1 MRSRN
6 LFSLSNPSVAC
17 PPPSLFVFVVSAG
30 PDVDMI
36 DSSPPEAVI
45 PKKRRAPARRSPTA
59 RAEHR
64 PPFPKHYWLVFAV
77 GLVPAAL
84 ALAHTPGI
92 NGPYYWKWG
101 YHDGP
106 FGAYASLALAALG
119 VAYWILTQPDSERG
133 FRRGV
138 IAATVLHLFLTFS
151 YNGFAPDSF
160 GNIAGRVEHP
170 DINSYHSEAQRV
182 DDVGHWL
189 ATFPERTPGFLL
201 HAKTHPPAPILYYV
215 FLNRV
220 FGTHSGALVG
230 GILLGLL
237 GAVAIPLLYFL
248 VCDLSGSARAGLL
261 ASTLWAILPGP
272 ILMLTSFDAVF
283 PVATLALVLLW
294 RRALSTSSLLKTSLA
309 AGACGCL
316 MFVALLFAHN
326 ILVLGAWFS
335 LATGLTVFFET
346 SGESHG
352 NALVTAA
359 TGIGVASAVVV
370 AGFACLFAVTGYN
383 HIAALRAAIEIQDVL
398 SEQLHRPYS
407 YTIGWDLYDY
417 FLAGGWVTFGLTL
430 SFFGAW
436 RSYASEIRGFAI
448 AAIGTLL
455 IVDLSGVLAAEA
467 ARVWLFLQPFTVT
480 LAALELARR
489 SRSLQVAACGVVLFA
504 LAAIRASMNFI

>member
-1 MRSRN
+1 M
-6 LFSLSNPSVAC
+6 
-17 PPPSLFVFVVSAG
+17 
-30 PDVDMI
+30 
-36 DSSPPEAVI
+36 
-45 PKKRRAPARRSPTA
+45 
-59 RAEHR
+59 
-64 PPFPKHYWLVFAV
+64 
-77 GLVPAAL
+77 
-84 ALAHTPGI
+84 
-92 NGPYYWKWG
+92 
-101 YHDGP
+101 
-106 FGAYASLALAALG
+106 
-119 VAYWILTQPDSERG
+119 
-133 FRRGV
+133 
-138 IAATVLHLFLTFS
+138 
-151 YNGFAPDSF
+151 
-160 GNIAGRVEHP
+160 
-170 DINSYHSEAQRV
+170 
-182 DDVGHWL
+182 
-189 ATFPERTPGFLL
+189 
-201 HAKTHPPAPILYYV
+201 
-215 FLNRV
+215 
-220 FGTHSGALVG
+220 
-230 GILLGLL
+230 
-237 GAVAIPLLYFL
+237 
-248 VCDLSGSARAGLL
+248 
-261 ASTLWAILPGP
+261 
-272 ILMLTSFDAVF
+272 
-283 PVATLALVLLW
+283 
-294 RRALSTSSLLKTSLA
+294 
-309 AGACGCL
+309 
-316 MFVALLFAHN
+316 
-326 ILVLGAWFS
+326 VLGAWFS